1 LAAKFKG
8 LGHPPQK
15 VLVVQTAFIGDVVFT
30 SPLVHA
36 IKRAHPRAQ
45 VWLLVRPKSREVA
58 ACIPEVDGVLTFD
71 KYGGETGPGGLLQA
85 AARIRRE
92 KFDLLVS
99 PHRSARSALVAR
111 LSGVPCRV
119 GYKRGLGRLAYNV
132 ALLPLPGEPCNLIQD
147 LKLLEAVG
155 IPAAGTRLRL
165 AAPED
170 KSGYA
175 DGFLEQHAIGGD
187 DRLVALCIGAYW
199 ATKRWPAVYFASL
212 GESLKERGY
221 RPLIFGGPYEKEIV
235 ARIAEARGEPL
246 VSCVGNSLA
255 ESAALLS
262 RCDMAVGGDSGMTHM
277 ARALGVPTVL
287 IYGPT
292 DQRANCFDEK
302 TRVLSAKVKCR
313 PCSRHGP
320 RRCPKR
326 HHDCMRM
333 VSPEDVLDA
342 LRRITDLQTP
352 VPRPGGRATRARPDT
367 TPLPG

>member
-1 LAAKFKG
+1 MAVKFKG
-8 LGHPPQK
+8 LVHPPKK
-15 VLVVQTAFIGDVVFT
+15 VVIVQTAFIGDVVFA

-36 IKRAHPRAQ
+36 IKKAHPKTQ
-45 VWLLVRPKSREVA
+45 VWLMVRPKSQEVA
-58 ACIPEVDGVLTFD
+58 ACIPEIDGVLTFD
-71 KYGGETGPGGLLQA
+71 KYGGETGPGGVLQA

-92 KFDLLVS
+92 NFDLLVS
-99 PHRSARSALVAR
+99 PHRSARTALVAR

-119 GYKRGLGRLAYNV
+119 GYRQGLGRLAYNL
-132 ALLPLPGEPCNLIQD
+132 ALSPMRNEPCNLAQD
-147 LKLLEAVG
+147 LKLIEAVG

-165 AAPED
+165 VAPED
-170 KSGYA
+170 KSKYA
-175 DGFLEQHAIGGD
+175 DGFLEQHAIGAD
-187 DRLVALCIGAYW
+187 DRLVALCVGAYW

-221 RPLIFGGPYEKEIV
+221 RPLLFGGPYEKEIV

-255 ESAALLS
+255 ESAALLA
-262 RCDMAVGGDSGMTHM
+262 RCDTAVGGDSGMTHM

-292 DQRANCFDEK
+292 DQRAHRFDDK
-302 TRVLSAKVKCR
+302 TQVLTAKVKCR
-313 PCSRHGP
+313 PCSHHGP
-320 RRCPKR
+320 RRCPKQ

-342 LRRITDLQTP
+342 LRRITDLKTP
-352 VPRPGGRATRARPDT
+352 VPQSGGRSTHARPDL
-367 TPLPG
+367 TPVLG